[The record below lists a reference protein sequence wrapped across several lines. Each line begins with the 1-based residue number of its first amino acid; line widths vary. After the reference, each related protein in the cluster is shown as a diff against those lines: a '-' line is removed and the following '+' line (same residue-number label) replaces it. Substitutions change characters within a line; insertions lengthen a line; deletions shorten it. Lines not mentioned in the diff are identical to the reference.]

1 MNETALVRNWLEQA
15 VLGLGLC
22 PFAGEPWHAGRVRL
36 TVSTA
41 TSEQVLLEDLRSELT
56 ILEETS
62 PKDLETTLLIVP
74 NVLRN
79 FSDYNQFLDLADSL
93 LEEHDW
99 SGHFQIASF
108 HPDYQFADTQPDDL
122 ENLTNRSPFP
132 LLHLL
137 RESTI
142 TRAIAEHPDP
152 AQIPVNN
159 IATLRGLSKERL
171 QAVFGSHPRSDP

>member
-1 MNETALVRNWLEQA
+1 MNETVLVRNWLEQA

-41 TSEQVLLEDLRSELT
+41 ASEQVLLEDLHSELT
-56 ILEETS
+56 LLAETD
-62 PKDLETTLLIVP
+62 PEVLETTLLIVP
-74 NVLRN
+74 NLLHN
-79 FSDYNQFLDLADSL
+79 FSDYNQFLDLADTL

-108 HPDYQFADTQPDDL
+108 HPDYQFADTEPGDL

-137 RESTI
+137 RESTMS
-142 TRAIAEHPDP
+142 RAVAEHPDP

-171 QAVFGSHPRSDP
+171 QEVFGSHPRSDP

>member
-1 MNETALVRNWLEQA
+1 MNELFLVRNWLEQA
-15 VLGLGLC
+15 VLGLNLC

-36 TVSTA
+36 TVSA
-41 TSEQVLLEDLRSELT
+41 AASEQLLLEDLHSELT
-56 ILEETS
+56 ILEETDS
-62 PKDLETTLLIVP
+62 KVLETTLLIVP
-74 NVLRN
+74 NLLHN
-79 FSDYNQFLDLADSL
+79 FSDYNQFLDLADTL
-93 LEEHDW
+93 LAEHDW

-137 RESTI
+137 RESTMS
-142 TRAIAEHPDP
+142 RAVAEHPDP

-159 IATLRGLSKERL
+159 IATLRALSKERL
-171 QAVFGSHPRSDP
+171 QEVFGSHPRSDA